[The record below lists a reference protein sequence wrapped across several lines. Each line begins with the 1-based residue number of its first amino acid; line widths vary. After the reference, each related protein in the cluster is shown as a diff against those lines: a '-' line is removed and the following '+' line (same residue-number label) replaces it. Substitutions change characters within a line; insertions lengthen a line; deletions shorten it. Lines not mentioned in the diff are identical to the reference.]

1 MTTTVAV
8 ISRFRPNEP
17 VIRYRGGVRDEN
29 GQFTTETAH
38 TLLAI
43 AVAPTGGSDRVER
56 ARSGE
61 DVDCTVYFP
70 MGTDIVNGD
79 ELTVRGKR
87 FQIVVNDW
95 KIDDNPVGGMEV
107 LCIRGQG

>member
-1 MTTTVAV
+1 ML
-8 ISRFRPNEP
+8 SRFRPNEP
-17 VIRYRGGVRDEN
+17 VIRHRGRVRDEN
-29 GQFTTETAH
+29 GVLTPEVAD

-43 AVAPTGGSDRVER
+43 AVAPGGGADRGAR

-61 DVDCTVYFP
+61 DIDCTVYFP
-70 MGTDIVNGD
+70 KGTDIANGD

-95 KIDDNPVGGMEV
+95 RIDTDPLGGLEV
-107 LCIRGQG
+107 LCVRDQG

>member
-1 MTTTVAV
+1 MAV
-8 ISRFRPNEP
+8 SRFRPNEP
-17 VIRYRGGVRDEN
+17 VIRHRGGGRDEN
-29 GQFTTETAH
+29 GELIAATPVA
-38 TLLAI
+38 LLAI
-43 AVAPTGGSDRVER
+43 AVAPGGGADRADR

-70 MGTDIVNGD
+70 MGTDIVNTD

-95 KIDDNPVGGMEV
+95 KIDTNPVGGMEV